1 MLAAW
6 RQSQLQVEWLTS
18 FRGKGKSFAGP
29 TVSRV
34 KVTDISIQFC
44 QVVHWSTKRTQK
56 LEGDPR
62 RYGALDHS
70 SKRDSPCHT
79 LLSCRKADLQ
89 CMCLVIAGS
98 FHSNRRS
105 GTLLIYYRH
114 IHRRSAFLREVASCD
129 LGVTRVTFWWVI
141 AIGYTIQPKKGLC
154 WRGTTWR
161 LSTTLID
168 LIFDLWTTN
177 GENAKL
183 KSTRC
188 LIQIRLV

>member
-6 RQSQLQVEWLTS
+6 RQLQLQVEWLTL

-44 QVVHWSTKRTQK
+44 QVVHWSTKGTRK
-56 LEGDPR
+56 LEGDLQ

-79 LLSCRKADLQ
+79 LLSWESRPSVYVSCNCWLVSFKSHTWDALRLRQTHTLKVCFPTGSSKVWLGSHAGHVLMSASDRNRKKVPIL
-89 CMCLVIAGS
+89 
-98 FHSNRRS
+98 
-105 GTLLIYYRH
+105 
-114 IHRRSAFLREVASCD
+114 
-129 LGVTRVTFWWVI
+129 
-141 AIGYTIQPKKGLC
+141 LC

-161 LSTTLID
+161 LSTTLI
-168 LIFDLWTTN
+168 IFDLWTTN

-183 KSTRC
+183 ESTKC
-188 LIQIRLV
+188 LIQIRPV